1 MQKITTPAELMETVN
16 AFRMSRLILTAFEL
30 GIFDHLSGTSLTSS
44 ALAAK
49 ICTDPR
55 ATDRLL
61 NALAGT
67 GLVHLENGNF
77 SNSGFSEKFLVHTSP
92 FFLEG
97 LGHSVSL
104 WKTWNTLTDAVKAGH
119 AVADIVQ
126 NDINHRGNAWI
137 EPFIAAMHA
146 RGIAQGK
153 ELAALLDLSATFR
166 VLDVGGGSGAFTFAF
181 IEKNPAIKGVIFDLP
196 NVVPVTQKY
205 IDKAGYN
212 GVVTTLMGDYL
223 HDDLGTGFDLVLMSA
238 IIHIN
243 NPAENRL
250 LIRKGAEALK
260 EGGQL
265 VIIDH
270 VMNDDRTE
278 PFAGAM
284 FTLNMVAGTKH
295 GDTYTEQELREWMR
309 DAGLAEVRLMTA
321 PSGMQVMTGNKIK
334 TS

>member
-1 MQKITTPAELMETVN
+1 
-16 AFRMSRLILTAFEL
+16 
-30 GIFDHLSGTSLTSS
+30 
-44 ALAAK
+44 
-49 ICTDPR
+49 
-55 ATDRLL
+55 
-61 NALAGT
+61 
-67 GLVHLENGNF
+67 
-77 SNSGFSEKFLVHTSP
+77 
-92 FFLEG
+92 
-97 LGHSVSL
+97 
-104 WKTWNTLTDAVKAGH
+104 
-119 AVADIVQ
+119 
-126 NDINHRGNAWI
+126 
-137 EPFIAAMHA
+137 MHA

-153 ELAALLDLSATFR
+153 ELATLLDLSETIR

-181 IEKNPAIKGVIFDLP
+181 LEKNPAITGVIFDLP

-205 IDKAGYN
+205 IDRAGYN
-212 GVVTTLMGDYL
+212 GVVTTLRGDYL
-223 HDDLGTGFDLVLMSA
+223 QDDFGTGFDLVLMSA

-250 LIRKGAEALK
+250 LIRKGAEALR

-295 GDTYTEQELREWMR
+295 GDTYTEQEFREWMR

-334 TS
+334 TF

>member
-1 MQKITTPAELMETVN
+1 MQKITTPADLMETVN

-44 ALAAK
+44 ALAGK
-49 ICTDPR
+49 MGTDPR

-61 NALAGT
+61 NALTGT
-67 GLVHLENGNF
+67 GLVHLKNGSF
-77 SNSGFSEKFLVHTSP
+77 FNSGFSEKFLVHAAPS
-92 FFLEG
+92 FLEG

-104 WKTWNTLTDAVKAGH
+104 WKTWNTLTDAVRAGH
-119 AVADIVQ
+119 SVADIVQ
-126 NDINHRGNAWI
+126 NDINHRGDAWI

-153 ELAALLDLSATFR
+153 ELAALLDLSTTFR

-181 IEKNPAIKGVIFDLP
+181 IERNPAITGVIFDLP

-205 IDKAGYN
+205 IDKAGFN
-212 GVVTTLMGDYL
+212 GVVATLKGDYL
-223 HDDLGTGFDLVLMSA
+223 HDDLGNGFDLVLMSA

-243 NPAENRL
+243 DPAENRL
-250 LIRKGAEALK
+250 LIRKGAAALK

-284 FTLNMVAGTKH
+284 FTLNMLAGTKH
-295 GDTYTEQELREWMR
+295 GDTYTELELREWML
-309 DAGLAEVRLMTA
+309 DAGLAEVRLITA
-321 PSGMQVMTGNKIK
+321 PSGMQVMTGNKCKI
-334 TS
+334 S